1 MRIWGFSQRP
11 LQSHPTQT
19 VSPRALLLSLPRGL
33 AASGGGSGQVQVA
46 WKWELPGKCAGPR
59 FQKQEAEEWG
69 FIVRQNW

>member
-46 WKWELPGKCAGPR
+46 WKWELPGEMCWASVPKAGSR
-59 FQKQEAEEWG
+59 GMG
-69 FIVRQNW
+69 FYC